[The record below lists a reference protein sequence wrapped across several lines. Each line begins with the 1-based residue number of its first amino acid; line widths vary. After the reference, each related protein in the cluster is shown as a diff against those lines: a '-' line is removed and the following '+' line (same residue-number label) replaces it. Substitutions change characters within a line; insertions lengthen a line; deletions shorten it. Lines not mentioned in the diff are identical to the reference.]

1 MLTQTLPFDPAV
13 YRRHPIH
20 APDRQWAETNC
31 YVDLWVELLHAWG
44 FDPVAALAFTL
55 AIDFEGDQWTFFKV
69 PHADLSDLYGLDVQE
84 LTIWRPL
91 ALHVEEQ
98 LARGHPVLA
107 EVDSY
112 YLPDTA
118 GTAYRTGHVK
128 TTIAA
133 VAIDREAG
141 RLGYFHNQGYYEL
154 TGDDFAGLFP
164 PADPN
169 RLPLF
174 AEFVK
179 RRPGPSPTGDDLTRA
194 SLKSLRRQ
202 IGLMPATNP
211 LERFRDRLAADL
223 AWLSGE
229 GLETFHKYSFATL
242 RQFGSAYELAATY
255 LRWLADRTGKPFE
268 PAAAGFEALA
278 AGAKALQF
286 HLARAMGRKKPLDLG
301 SLDGMAARWQHAVND
316 LKAGDP

>member
-1 MLTQTLPFDPAV
+1 MLIQALTLDPAA

-55 AIDFEGDQWTFFKV
+55 AIDFEGDQWTFYKV
-69 PHADLSDLYGLDVQE
+69 PHADLYDLYGLDVQE
-84 LTIWRPL
+84 LAIWRSL

-98 LARGHPVLA
+98 LSRGCPVLA

-112 YLPDTA
+112 YLPDTT
-118 GTAYRTGHVK
+118 GTAYRTEHMK

-133 VAIDREAG
+133 VAIDPEAG

-164 PADPN
+164 PAHPT

-179 RRPGPSPTGDDLTRA
+179 RRPGLPPTGDELTRA
-194 SLKSLRRQ
+194 SLRSLRRQ
-202 IGLMPATNP
+202 VGLMPASNP
-211 LERFRDRLAADL
+211 FDRFRDRLAADR
-223 AWLSGE
+223 AWLAGE
-229 GLETFHKYSFATL
+229 GLDTFHKYSFATL
-242 RQFGSAYELAATY
+242 RQFGSAYELGATY
-255 LRWLADRTGKPFE
+255 LRWLADRAGKPFAA
-268 PAAAGFEALA
+268 AAAGFEALA
-278 AGAKALQF
+278 TGAKMLQF
-286 HLARAMGRKKPLDLG
+286 HLARAMGRKKPLDLTP
-301 SLDGMAARWQHAVND
+301 LDGMAARWHQAVDD